1 MNLQS
6 WAHHCLRVSR
16 KPHPCSA
23 NWVVNRDGTSGNVL
37 AHVGL
42 TLWRVRDALI
52 NLFSIQDF
60 GQRSCG
66 RHFAHEFVCLD
77 HLLHVNIGLEIP
89 WIDGW
94 VDRRI
99 CRVQLDSA
107 SGVRQDE
114 GWQDG
119 DAMRRGP
126 AEVGDGPVRPYLGA
140 EVLRRQLIIVRN
152 ERHEVDLQV
161 VSIFLFS
168 EAAPQ
173 ECQRSDPRKCSHTT
187 AEYILAEEANDVLG
201 ALVVKEQGLFAGFAR
216 KHRGHKQV
224 VLQVF
229 TDREVGHQLDAVF
242 PDVGSR
248 PHSTQHE
255 QPRSPNGAGTDD
267 DLAPGSDD
275 DFGCAAVLGRLAK
288 AHPCRARA
296 LEHQPRCCMVCEHSE
311 VWTLHRSV
319 LKEVCARRVATSCI
333 LHGDLTQAGPF
344 LRGSIVVV
352 VDGQP
357 GCNTRFHK
365 SLRNLLRLEVPIL
378 HVGNLQRTTLAV
390 KTELPDAAH
399 IVF

>member
-1 MNLQS
+1 MM
-6 WAHHCLRVSR
+6 
-16 KPHPCSA
+16 
-23 NWVVNRDGTSGNVL
+23 RDGKMVTPCVGALLRSVMGRSDRTSEPKFLVAN
-37 AHVGL
+37 
-42 TLWRVRDALI
+42 
-52 NLFSIQDF
+52 SS
-60 GQRSCG
+60 SCG
-66 RHFAHEFVCLD
+66 T
-77 HLLHVNIGLEIP
+77 
-89 WIDGW
+89 
-94 VDRRI
+94 
-99 CRVQLDSA
+99 
-107 SGVRQDE
+107 
-114 GWQDG
+114 
-119 DAMRRGP
+119 RGTKCTCKSFP
-126 AEVGDGPVRPYLGA
+126 SSFFLRPL
-140 EVLRRQLIIVRN
+140 
-152 ERHEVDLQV
+152 
-161 VSIFLFS
+161 
-168 EAAPQ
+168 
-173 ECQRSDPRKCSHTT
+173 
-187 AEYILAEEANDVLG
+187 LG

-216 KHRGHKQV
+216 KHRGHEQV

>member
-6 WAHHCLRVSR
+6 WTHHCLRVSR

-23 NWVVNRDGTSGNVL
+23 NWVVNRDGISGNVL

-107 SGVRQDE
+107 SGVRHDE
-114 GWQDG
+114 GRQDG

-140 EVLRRQLIIVRN
+140 EVPRRQL
-152 ERHEVDLQV
+152 
-161 VSIFLFS
+161 
-168 EAAPQ
+168 
-173 ECQRSDPRKCSHTT
+173 
-187 AEYILAEEANDVLG
+187 LG

-216 KHRGHKQV
+216 KHRGHEQV

-378 HVGNLQRTTLAV
+378 HVSNLQRTTLAV

>member
-107 SGVRQDE
+107 SGVRHDE
-114 GWQDG
+114 GRQDG

-140 EVLRRQLIIVRN
+140 EVPRRQLIIVRN
-152 ERHEVDLQV
+152 ERHEVYLQV

-168 EAAPQ
+168 EAAPWGS
-173 ECQRSDPRKCSHTT
+173 C
-187 AEYILAEEANDVLG
+187 
-201 ALVVKEQGLFAGFAR
+201 
-216 KHRGHKQV
+216 
-224 VLQVF
+224 
-229 TDREVGHQLDAVF
+229 RERT
-242 PDVGSR
+242 R
-248 PHSTQHE
+248 PLCRVCTETS
-255 QPRSPNGAGTDD
+255 
-267 DLAPGSDD
+267 
-275 DFGCAAVLGRLAK
+275 
-288 AHPCRARA
+288 RARTSGLA
-296 LEHQPRCCMVCEHSE
+296 SFHRQGGRPPTRC
-311 VWTLHRSV
+311 
-319 LKEVCARRVATSCI
+319 RV
-333 LHGDLTQAGPF
+333 P
-344 LRGSIVVV
+344 
-352 VDGQP
+352 
-357 GCNTRFHK
+357 
-365 SLRNLLRLEVPIL
+365 
-378 HVGNLQRTTLAV
+378 
-390 KTELPDAAH
+390 
-399 IVF
+399 